1 MCEHRGDAV
10 MSVKKSNRAAA
21 LFHRVLEGQYIIKNL
36 VLISA
41 GIVVGATVR
50 GGGMRAEP
58 R

>member
-21 LFHRVLEGQYIIKNL
+21 LFHRVLEGQYIIKNV

-41 GIVVGATVR
+41 GSWWAPPSAGA
-50 GGGMRAEP
+50 G
-58 R
+58 